1 MAKAMIEV
9 TAEKKAFYA
18 ENGYLLIKGL
28 VSAEGIAELKERLEA
43 YMYDRLP
50 IPEGVKI
57 QVEPRVERGEVP
69 WPERRGDAYRKID
82 RLVVHDDCFSR
93 ARHHAGSRGAHASSD
108 WQREPEALSRLGA
121 YETGAGWLSQRDA
134 PGFSLLAD

>member
-1 MAKAMIEV
+1 MAKAITEV
-9 TAEKKAFYA
+9 TAEEKAFYA

-50 IPEGVKI
+50 IPEGVNI

-82 RLVVHDDCFSR
+82 RLVIHDDTLSR
-93 ARHHAGSRGAHASSD
+93 FRHHAGSRGRACK
-108 WQREPEALSRLGA
+108 R
-121 YETGAGWLSQRDA
+121 WLAART
-134 PGFSLLAD
+134 

>member
-1 MAKAMIEV
+1 MAFRDKKERKDDAKAMIEV

-18 ENGYLLIKGL
+18 ENGYLLIRGL
-28 VSAEGIAELKERLEA
+28 FLRRAVGTKERLEA

-69 WPERRGDAYRKID
+69 CRSGARRVCQD
-82 RLVVHDDCFSR
+82 RSTRRSRRLLSR
-93 ARHHAGSRGAHASSD
+93 ARHFAGSRGRDASSD

-121 YETGAGWLSQRDA
+121 YETGAGWLS
-134 PGFSLLAD
+134 

>member
-9 TAEKKAFYA
+9 TAEEKAFYA

-69 WPERRGDAYRKID
+69 WPAATRRRLSQD
-82 RLVVHDDCFSR
+82 RSTRRSRRLLSR
-93 ARHHAGSRGAHASSD
+93 ARHFAGSRGAHASSD
-108 WQREPEALSRLGA
+108 WQREPEAFSRLGA